1 MKYDRFRAVVL
12 ALVGAED
19 AAKLFKGGIE
29 GVKKATKITD
39 FEESYATR
47 WITLYAKP
55 QAVAKVAAKKSA
67 K

>member
-39 FEESYATR
+39 FEEAYATR
-47 WITLYAKP
+47 WVAVYAKP
-55 QAVAKVAAKKSA
+55 KA
-67 K
+67 